1 MKFKLKKSQLREMI
15 LEEIR
20 SIREGELDA
29 GPLAAKEQL
38 LQAFGAGE
46 KERVPDDDRV
56 GELRDMIVLRTDEDV
71 AKALELKDVIEGDFD
86 WFIQLL
92 SPSAEA
98 AQGAKGYIRW
108 DWRDM

>member
-1 MKFKLKKSQLREMI
+1 MMDSPL
-15 LEEIR
+15 
-20 SIREGELDA
+20 GG

-46 KERVPDDDRV
+46 KEKVHDDDKV
-56 GELRDMIVLRTDEDV
+56 GQLRDMIVLRTDEDV

-98 AQGAKGYIRW
+98 AQGVKGYIRW